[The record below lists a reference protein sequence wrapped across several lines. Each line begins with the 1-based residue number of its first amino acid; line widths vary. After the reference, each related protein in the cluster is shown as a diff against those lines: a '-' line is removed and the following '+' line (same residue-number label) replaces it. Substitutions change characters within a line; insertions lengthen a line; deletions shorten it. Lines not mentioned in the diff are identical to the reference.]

1 MRLLKFAAFL
11 SLWVVFFVLVAIVH
25 LWISILGLPNRWKIL
40 SRLNRNYTLLLRL
53 ILNIKVTIAG
63 DEGQL
68 ERGGYV
74 VIANHVSYVD
84 GIVLGSIFPIVFVS
98 KREVKKWPIVGQW
111 NVLCGTIFINRQ
123 RKNEAGTMVREMT
136 RKLRQAANVLLF
148 PEGTSTNGEKMLPFQ
163 TVPLAAPLRS
173 RSIIL
178 PVNLAYQTIDEQP
191 VTAANRDFVYW
202 YGDMDFV
209 THFWNLLGR
218 RGVEVLVTLHPKIEC
233 FRYADNS
240 AGRKKLAEDCYNRV
254 LGRVRGKD
262 LFLEDAAITRTS
274 RRRYSPVNCF
284 LMFSTNSFNMASAF
298 LRMIGWPNSPIL
310 PKIFTSVS
318 TINAV

>member
-1 MRLLKFAAFL
+1 MRLLKLAAFL

-74 VIANHVSYVD
+74 IIANHVSYVD

-123 RKNEAGTMVREMT
+123 RKNEVGALVREMT
-136 RKLRQAANVLLF
+136 RKLRQEANILLF

-173 RSIIL
+173 RSIIV
-178 PVNLAYQTIDEQP
+178 PVTLAYTTIDEQP
-191 VTAANRDFVYW
+191 VTAVNRDFVYW

-218 RGVEVLVTLHPKIEC
+218 RGVEVLVTLQPKIEC

-262 LFLEDAAITRTS
+262 LFLDDGGD
-274 RRRYSPVNCF
+274 
-284 LMFSTNSFNMASAF
+284 STDE
-298 LRMIGWPNSPIL
+298 P
-310 PKIFTSVS
+310 S
-318 TINAV
+318 TLLSS

>member
-1 MRLLKFAAFL
+1 MRLLKLAAFL

-123 RKNEAGTMVREMT
+123 RKNEVGALVREMT
-136 RKLRQAANVLLF
+136 RKLRQEANILLF

-173 RSIIL
+173 RSIIV
-178 PVNLAYQTIDEQP
+178 PVTLVYTTIDEQP
-191 VTAANRDFVYW
+191 VTAVNRDFVYW

-218 RGVEVLVTLHPKIEC
+218 RGVEVLVTVHPKVEC
-233 FRYADNS
+233 FSYADNS

-262 LFLEDAAITRTS
+262 VFLDDGGANTDE
-274 RRRYSPVNCF
+274 P
-284 LMFSTNSFNMASAF
+284 STLLSS
-298 LRMIGWPNSPIL
+298 
-310 PKIFTSVS
+310 
-318 TINAV
+318 

>member
-63 DEGQL
+63 DAGQL

-123 RKNEAGTMVREMT
+123 RKNEVGTMVREMM
-136 RKLRQAANVLLF
+136 RKLRQEANVLLF

-173 RSIIL
+173 RSIIV
-178 PVNLAYQTIDEQP
+178 PVTLAYTTIDEQP
-191 VTAANRDFVYW
+191 VTAVNRDFVYW

-218 RGVEVLVTLHPKIEC
+218 RGVEVLVTVQPKIEC

-262 LFLEDAAITRTS
+262 LILDDGGD
-274 RRRYSPVNCF
+274 
-284 LMFSTNSFNMASAF
+284 STDE
-298 LRMIGWPNSPIL
+298 P
-310 PKIFTSVS
+310 S
-318 TINAV
+318 TLLSS

>member
-1 MRLLKFAAFL
+1 MRLLKLAAFL

-74 VIANHVSYVD
+74 IIANHVSYVD

-123 RKNEAGTMVREMT
+123 RKKEVGALVREMT
-136 RKLRQAANVLLF
+136 RKLRQEANILLF

-163 TVPLAAPLRS
+163 TAPLAAPLRS
-173 RSIIL
+173 RSIIV
-178 PVNLAYQTIDEQP
+178 PVTLAYTTIDEQP
-191 VTAANRDFVYW
+191 VTAVNRDFVYW

-209 THFWNLLGR
+209 THFWDLLGR
-218 RGVEVLVTLHPKIEC
+218 RGVEVLVTLQPKIEC

-240 AGRKKLAEDCYNRV
+240 AGRKKLAEDCYTRV
-254 LGRVRGKD
+254 LGRVTGKGLILD
-262 LFLEDAAITRTS
+262 DGGD
-274 RRRYSPVNCF
+274 
-284 LMFSTNSFNMASAF
+284 STDE
-298 LRMIGWPNSPIL
+298 P
-310 PKIFTSVS
+310 S
-318 TINAV
+318 TLLSS

>member
-123 RKNEAGTMVREMT
+123 RKNEMGTMVCEMT
-136 RKLRQAANVLLF
+136 RKLRQEANVLLF

-240 AGRKKLAEDCYNRV
+240 AGRKKLAADCYNRV

-262 LFLEDAAITRTS
+262 LFLEDGGDKTDE
-274 RRRYSPVNCF
+274 P
-284 LMFSTNSFNMASAF
+284 STLLSS
-298 LRMIGWPNSPIL
+298 
-310 PKIFTSVS
+310 
-318 TINAV
+318 

>member
-1 MRLLKFAAFL
+1 MRLLKLAAFL

-25 LWISILGLPNRWKIL
+25 LWIWILGLPNRWKIL

-74 VIANHVSYVD
+74 IIANHVSYVD

-123 RKNEAGTMVREMT
+123 RKNEVGALVREMT
-136 RKLRQAANVLLF
+136 RKLRQEANILLF

-173 RSIIL
+173 RSIIV
-178 PVNLAYQTIDEQP
+178 PVTLAYTTIDEQP
-191 VTAANRDFVYW
+191 VTAVNRDFVYW

-218 RGVEVLVTLHPKIEC
+218 RGVEVLVTLQPKIEC

-254 LGRVRGKD
+254 LGRVTGKGLILD
-262 LFLEDAAITRTS
+262 DGGD
-274 RRRYSPVNCF
+274 
-284 LMFSTNSFNMASAF
+284 STDEPSA
-298 LRMIGWPNSPIL
+298 LLS
-310 PKIFTSVS
+310 S
-318 TINAV
+318 

>member
-1 MRLLKFAAFL
+1 MRLLKLAAFL

-74 VIANHVSYVD
+74 IIANHVSYVD

-123 RKNEAGTMVREMT
+123 RKNEVGALVREMT
-136 RKLRQAANVLLF
+136 RKLRQEANILLF

-163 TVPLAAPLRS
+163 TAPLAAPLRS
-173 RSIIL
+173 RSIIV
-178 PVNLAYQTIDEQP
+178 PVTLAYTTIDEQP
-191 VTAANRDFVYW
+191 VTAVNRDFVYW

-209 THFWNLLGR
+209 THFWDLLGR
-218 RGVEVLVTLHPKIEC
+218 RGVEVLVTLQPKIEC

-254 LGRVRGKD
+254 LGRVPGKGLILD
-262 LFLEDAAITRTS
+262 DGGA
-274 RRRYSPVNCF
+274 
-284 LMFSTNSFNMASAF
+284 STDE
-298 LRMIGWPNSPIL
+298 P
-310 PKIFTSVS
+310 S
-318 TINAV
+318 TLLSS

>member
-1 MRLLKFAAFL
+1 MRLLKLAAFL

-74 VIANHVSYVD
+74 IIANHVSYVD

-123 RKNEAGTMVREMT
+123 RKKEVGALVREMT
-136 RKLRQAANVLLF
+136 RKLRQEANILLF

-173 RSIIL
+173 RSIIV
-178 PVNLAYQTIDEQP
+178 PVTLAYTTIDEQP
-191 VTAANRDFVYW
+191 VTAVNRDFVYW

-209 THFWNLLGR
+209 THFWDLLGR
-218 RGVEVLVTLHPKIEC
+218 RGVEVLVTLQPKIEC

-240 AGRKKLAEDCYNRV
+240 AGRKKLAEACYNRV
-254 LGRVRGKD
+254 LGRVRGKGLILD
-262 LFLEDAAITRTS
+262 DGGA
-274 RRRYSPVNCF
+274 
-284 LMFSTNSFNMASAF
+284 STDEPSA
-298 LRMIGWPNSPIL
+298 LLS
-310 PKIFTSVS
+310 S
-318 TINAV
+318 

>member
-1 MRLLKFAAFL
+1 MRLLKLAAFL
-11 SLWVVFFVLVAIVH
+11 SLWVVFFFLVAIVH
-25 LWISILGLPNRWKIL
+25 LWISILGLPNRWKVI

-74 VIANHVSYVD
+74 IIANHVSYVD

-123 RKNEAGTMVREMT
+123 RKNEVGALVREMT
-136 RKLRQAANVLLF
+136 RKLRQEANILLF

-173 RSIIL
+173 RSIIV
-178 PVNLAYQTIDEQP
+178 PVTLAYTTIDEQP
-191 VTAANRDFVYW
+191 VTAVNRDFVYW

-218 RGVEVLVTLHPKIEC
+218 RGVEVLVTLQPKIEC

-254 LGRVRGKD
+254 LGRVTGKGLILD
-262 LFLEDAAITRTS
+262 DGGD
-274 RRRYSPVNCF
+274 
-284 LMFSTNSFNMASAF
+284 STDE
-298 LRMIGWPNSPIL
+298 P
-310 PKIFTSVS
+310 S
-318 TINAV
+318 TLLSS

>member
-74 VIANHVSYVD
+74 IIANHVSYVD

-123 RKNEAGTMVREMT
+123 RKNEVGTMVCEMT
-136 RKLRQAANVLLF
+136 RKLRQEANVLLF

-262 LFLEDAAITRTS
+262 LFLEDGGDNTDE
-274 RRRYSPVNCF
+274 P
-284 LMFSTNSFNMASAF
+284 STLLSS
-298 LRMIGWPNSPIL
+298 
-310 PKIFTSVS
+310 
-318 TINAV
+318 

>member
-1 MRLLKFAAFL
+1 MRLLKLAAFL

-74 VIANHVSYVD
+74 IIANHVSYVD

-123 RKNEAGTMVREMT
+123 RKKEVGALVREMT
-136 RKLRQAANVLLF
+136 RKLRQEANILLF

-163 TVPLAAPLRS
+163 TAPLAAPLRS
-173 RSIIL
+173 RSIIV
-178 PVNLAYQTIDEQP
+178 PVTLAYTTIDEQP
-191 VTAANRDFVYW
+191 VTAVNRDFVYW

-209 THFWNLLGR
+209 THFWDLLGR
-218 RGVEVLVTLHPKIEC
+218 RGVEVLVTLQPKIEC

-240 AGRKKLAEDCYNRV
+240 AGRKKLAEDCYNRI
-254 LGRVRGKD
+254 LGRVPGKGLILD
-262 LFLEDAAITRTS
+262 DGGA
-274 RRRYSPVNCF
+274 
-284 LMFSTNSFNMASAF
+284 STDE
-298 LRMIGWPNSPIL
+298 P
-310 PKIFTSVS
+310 S
-318 TINAV
+318 TLLSS

>member
-63 DEGQL
+63 DAGQL

-123 RKNEAGTMVREMT
+123 RKNEVGTMVREMT
-136 RKLRQAANVLLF
+136 RKLRQEANVLLF

-173 RSIIL
+173 RSIIV
-178 PVNLAYQTIDEQP
+178 PVTLAYTTIDEQP

-254 LGRVRGKD
+254 LGRVTGKGLILD
-262 LFLEDAAITRTS
+262 DGGD
-274 RRRYSPVNCF
+274 
-284 LMFSTNSFNMASAF
+284 STDE
-298 LRMIGWPNSPIL
+298 P
-310 PKIFTSVS
+310 S
-318 TINAV
+318 TLLSS

>member
-1 MRLLKFAAFL
+1 MRLLKLAAFL

-74 VIANHVSYVD
+74 IIANHVSYVD

-123 RKNEAGTMVREMT
+123 RKNEVGALVREMT
-136 RKLRQAANVLLF
+136 RKLRQEANILLF

-163 TVPLAAPLRS
+163 TAPLAAPLRS
-173 RSIIL
+173 RSIIV
-178 PVNLAYQTIDEQP
+178 PVTLAYTTIDEQP
-191 VTAANRDFVYW
+191 VTAVNRDFVYW

-209 THFWNLLGR
+209 THFWDLLGR
-218 RGVEVLVTLHPKIEC
+218 RGVEVLVTLQPKIEC

-254 LGRVRGKD
+254 LGRVTGKGLILD
-262 LFLEDAAITRTS
+262 DGGD
-274 RRRYSPVNCF
+274 
-284 LMFSTNSFNMASAF
+284 STDE
-298 LRMIGWPNSPIL
+298 P
-310 PKIFTSVS
+310 S
-318 TINAV
+318 TLLSS

>member
-1 MRLLKFAAFL
+1 MRLLKLAAFL
-11 SLWVVFFVLVAIVH
+11 SLWAVFFALVGIVH
-25 LWISILGLPNRWKIL
+25 VWISVLGLPNRWKII

-74 VIANHVSYVD
+74 IIANHVGYVD
-84 GIVLGSIFPIVFVS
+84 GIVLGSIFPIIFVS
-98 KREVKKWPIVGQW
+98 KREVKKWPVVGQW

-123 RKNEAGTMVREMT
+123 RKNQVGALIREMT
-136 RKLRQAANVLLF
+136 RKLKQEANILLF
-148 PEGTSTNGEKMLPFQ
+148 PEGTSTSGEKVLPFQ

-173 RSIIL
+173 RSIIV
-178 PVNLAYQTIDEQP
+178 PATVTYKTINDQP
-191 VTAANRDFVYW
+191 VTPANRDLVYW

-209 THFWNLLGR
+209 THLWKFLGL
-218 RGVEVLVTLHPKIEC
+218 RGVEVLVTIQPKIEC

-254 LGRVRGKD
+254 LGRVTNKD
-262 LFLEDAAITRTS
+262 LSLDDDS
-274 RRRYSPVNCF
+274 D
-284 LMFSTNSFNMASAF
+284 STDE
-298 LRMIGWPNSPIL
+298 P
-310 PKIFTSVS
+310 S
-318 TINAV
+318 TPLLSS

>member
-63 DEGQL
+63 DAGQL
-68 ERGGYV
+68 ERSGYV
-74 VIANHVSYVD
+74 IIANHVSYVD

-98 KREVKKWPIVGQW
+98 KRAVKKWPIVGQW

-123 RKNEAGTMVREMT
+123 RKNEVGTMVREMT
-136 RKLRQAANVLLF
+136 RKLRQEANVLLF

-173 RSIIL
+173 RSIIV
-178 PVNLAYQTIDEQP
+178 PVTLAYTTIDEQQ

-218 RGVEVLVTLHPKIEC
+218 RGVEVLMTLQPEIEC

-262 LFLEDAAITRTS
+262 LILDDGGD
-274 RRRYSPVNCF
+274 
-284 LMFSTNSFNMASAF
+284 STDE
-298 LRMIGWPNSPIL
+298 P
-310 PKIFTSVS
+310 S
-318 TINAV
+318 TLLSS